1 MFSTYRGINLYFVG
15 IVRVESDL
23 GETVCNVFIR
33 NGIPFSS
40 RFEHG
45 IIHVESS
52 YVSVELKS
60 IYRTEYP
67 EAKLILNI
75 RVSFTYNEHVKYRVL
90 SIVREIVNVLR
101 SLRFRLVGFDS
112 CIHAR
117 AL

>member
-1 MFSTYRGINLYFVG
+1 MFSMYRGINLYFIGV
-15 IVRVESDL
+15 IRTENDL
-23 GETVCNVFIR
+23 GEAICNVFVR
-33 NGIPFSS
+33 NSVPFFS
-40 RFEHG
+40 RYEHG
-45 IIHVESS
+45 VIYIESS
-52 YVSVELKS
+52 YVNVELKS